1 MIRILER
8 AISFRRHPFPEQGN
22 MTIDT
27 GIVSIISAYVIYM
40 SQEGSQERE
49 SSTIKTRVTH
59 TVNTISLTLIL
70 VKVLTVICLLSADQ
84 HNFSKIIIL

>member
-1 MIRILER
+1 
-8 AISFRRHPFPEQGN
+8 

-40 SQEGSQERE
+40 SQEGSQEHE

-84 HNFSKIIIL
+84 HNFSKIIL